1 MFWNN
6 PKRAFTLLDKISA
19 ITVEDLSI
27 FSSSVLKEENKVGVS
42 IIPG

>member
-6 PKRAFTLLDKISA
+6 PKRAFTLLDKVSA
-19 ITVEDLSI
+19 VTIEDVSK